1 MKTTVDIPDEE
12 LEELMR
18 HTGART
24 KRDAIVTAIR
34 DFNRRKRLEKL
45 VEQFGTFDGFMSLE
59 ELMRLREMD

>member
-1 MKTTVDIPDEE
+1 MKVTVDIPDKE

-18 HTGART
+18 HTGALT
-24 KRDAIVTAIR
+24 KRDAIVTAIS

-45 VEQFGTFDGFMSLE
+45 VEQFGTFESFMSLE

>member
-1 MKTTVDIPDEE
+1 
-12 LEELMR
+12 MR